1 MKLDETTRW
10 RDRVARTA
18 AVFFFLF
25 ICAAFDGLI
34 ALYRQPVNSSYAM
47 PGESVRLNGP
57 LPTDSRGLEDLG
69 YTSDNDWLRLSFD
82 EVFAGFWLGGRM
94 WRGTLSV
101 DPAAASGE
109 YRVSVSVGEETPQKK
124 PTVFT
129 VFVYRTD
136 GELRGYSYSLLRR
149 SLDLNS
155 WWTAAVFLVL
165 MGLSVGFVYVLS
177 ERRESLLA
185 GQGMADIYRISNA
198 DGRCEVAFA
207 LGTVHGV
214 GIGSKLEILD
224 GPGQV
229 LGQVEVVRT
238 SETDSIAQ
246 VEPGVEVKP
255 GHMVRK
261 TD

>member
-1 MKLDETTRW
+1 MRLEETTRW

-18 AVFFFLF
+18 AVFFVLF
-25 ICAAFDGLI
+25 VCAAFDGLI

-57 LPTDSRGLEDLG
+57 LPVDSKGLEELSS
-69 YTSDNDWLRLSFD
+69 TSDNDALRLTFD

-101 DPAAASGE
+101 GPAAASGE
-109 YRVSVSVGEETPQKK
+109 YHVSVSVEEETPQKN

-136 GELRGYSYSLLRR
+136 GELRGYSYSFLRR

-155 WWTAAVFLVL
+155 WWTAAAFLVF
-165 MGLSVGFVYVLS
+165 MGLTVSLVYMFS
-177 ERRESLLA
+177 SRRESLLA
-185 GQGMADIYRISNA
+185 EVGMADIYRISHE

-207 LGTVHGV
+207 LGTLHGV
-214 GIGSKLEILD
+214 VIGSKLEILD
-224 GPGQV
+224 GPGRV
-229 LGQVEVVRT
+229 LGQVEVVRI
-238 SETDSIAQ
+238 SETDSIAE
-246 VEPGVEVKP
+246 VEPGVAVEP

-261 TD
+261 TG